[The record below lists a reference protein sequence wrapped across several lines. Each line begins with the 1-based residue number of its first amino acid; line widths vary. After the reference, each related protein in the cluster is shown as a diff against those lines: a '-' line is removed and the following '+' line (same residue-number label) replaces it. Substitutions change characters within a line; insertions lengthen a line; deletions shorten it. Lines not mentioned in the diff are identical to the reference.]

1 MKTIS
6 FLSLLLISLAA
17 LQMHANA
24 SQEAQLKA
32 FISSSKNSVSSTD
45 TFKVRNIADRVAASL
60 STESSLSDQSSLKA
74 ADKITALPGQPQ
86 GVDFDQYGGYVTV
99 DEENGRALFYYLVEA
114 PSGAAEKPLVLW
126 LNGGPGCSSL
136 GYGAMQELGP
146 FRVSEDNKTLTRNVN
161 AWNNVAN
168 VIFLESPAGVGF
180 SYSNT
185 SSDYNLSGDE
195 RTADDAY
202 VFLVKWLE
210 RFPEY
215 KGRAFYIS
223 GESFAGHYVPELAAT
238 ILLHNTYNNRTIVNL
253 QGVLVGNPYLD
264 ANRNIKG
271 GLDFL
276 WTHAMMSDE
285 VYQNVTKN
293 CDFDNLNGT
302 LSEPACRGALDGFHS
317 GHVSAY
323 NIYAPVCLRASNGAY
338 YPSSYLP
345 GYDPCSDYPTTAY
358 LNDPAVQSAFHAR
371 TTEWA
376 GCADLDWNDSPMS
389 MLPTIKFLIEHKLPV
404 WIFSGDFDYVCSLP
418 GTRYTIQDL
427 GLPVTTSWRPWTAK
441 EEVGGYVQ
449 QYSGGFTFL
458 SVRGAG
464 HMVPSFQPE
473 RALTMLSYF
482 LQGVLPP
489 YIEQQ

>member
-1 MKTIS
+1 MKSLS
-6 FLSLLLISLAA
+6 FFALLIICLAA
-17 LQMHANA
+17 LQLQANA
-24 SQEAQLKA
+24 SQEDQLRA
-32 FISSSKNSVSSTD
+32 FISSRKSSDSSTD

-60 STESSLSDQSSLKA
+60 SSGSSVSDQSSLKA

-146 FRVSEDNKTLTRNVN
+146 FRVSEDNKTLVRNVN
-161 AWNNVAN
+161 AWNN
-168 VIFLESPAGVGF
+168 
-180 SYSNT
+180 
-185 SSDYNLSGDE
+185 
-195 RTADDAY
+195 
-202 VFLVKWLE
+202 
-210 RFPEY
+210 EY
-215 KGRAFYIS
+215 KDRAFYIS

-253 QGVLVGNPYLD
+253 QGILVGNPYLD

-271 GLDFL
+271 ALNFL
-276 WTHAMMSDE
+276 WTHAVMSDE
-285 VYQNVTKN
+285 VYENVTKN
-293 CDFDNLNGT
+293 CDFDDLGGT
-302 LSEPACRGALDGFHS
+302 LSDAACSGALDGLDEGGIS
-317 GHVSAY
+317 SY
-323 NIYAPVCLRASNGAY
+323 NIYAPVCIRTPNGAH
-338 YPSSYLP
+338 YPSGYLP
-345 GYDPCSDYPTTAY
+345 GYDPCSYYPTYFY

-371 TTEWA
+371 TTKWA
-376 GCADLDWNDSPMS
+376 SCANFNWTDAPMS

-404 WIFSGDFDYVCSLP
+404 WIFSGDFDVVCSLP

-427 GLPVTTSWRPWTAK
+427 GLPVTTPWRPWTAK